1 MKTNSLNFIGA
12 ALAAVLLIHPGTP
25 AMAGTSTWNGSS
37 SVDLNAAGNWSSLPV
52 SGNDTWSFG
61 ATSTAGTTLNNNFSA
76 GFAVTGLDFTAT
88 ALAYTINGNAIA
100 LGGDI
105 TMAAGSPTQNI
116 NLNMNLT
123 GVRTVNTRA
132 SGDVKL
138 GGNLNGTGGL
148 VKVNGGGTLWLSG
161 TNSYSGDTTI
171 NGGAVR
177 VGSINNNLGAGI
189 INIGSGTTSGTL
201 IIEGV
206 AGETTSRTI
215 NLSGTTGSATI
226 TNNISSGTLIIAS
239 NITATGAGQ
248 KTLNLAGNK
257 TGIVS
262 GSIVDNSSIN
272 KTSMSVS
279 GGSTWTLSGINTYT
293 GNTSVS
299 GATLVLAGTSQTK
312 FSIGA
317 SGFNNQING
326 SGTLTLDGD
335 FVFDLSG
342 AGTTLGNNWNIVT
355 VGTLGETF
363 GATFAVQNFFSVN
376 TTLWAKSIG
385 GGNFYNFDETT
396 GMLSVTTVP
405 EPSTWV
411 LLAAGATT
419 VLILRRRTRI

>member
-1 MKTNSLNFIGA
+1 MKTNSLNYIGA
-12 ALAAVLLIHPGTP
+12 ALAAMALIYPATP
-25 AMAGTSTWNGSS
+25 AMAGISTWNGSS
-37 SVDLNAAGNWSSLPV
+37 SVDLNTAGNWSSLPV

-76 GFAVTGLDFTAT
+76 GFAVTGIDFTST

-138 GGNLNGTGGL
+138 GGNLSGTGGL

-161 TNSYSGDTTI
+161 TNSYSGATTI
-171 NGGAVR
+171 NGGAIR
-177 VGSINNNLGAGI
+177 VGSINNNLGTGI

-206 AGETTSRTI
+206 TGETTSKTI

-257 TGIVS
+257 TGVISGTIVN
-262 GSIVDNSSIN
+262 NSLVN
-272 KTSMSVS
+272 TTSVSVS
-279 GGSTWTLSGINTYT
+279 GGSTWTLSGVNTYT

-299 GATLVLAGTSQTK
+299 GATLILADNSQTK

-317 SGFNNQING
+317 NGVNNKING

-335 FVFDLSG
+335 FVFDLSS
-342 AGTTLGNNWNIVT
+342 AGTGMGDTWNIVDVT
-355 VGTLGETF
+355 ALTETF
-363 GATFAVQNFFSVN
+363 SGTFSVTGFTDNMDN
-376 TTLWAKSIG
+376 TWSFVNSGITYTFSEAT
-385 GGNFYNFDETT
+385 GN
-396 GMLSVTTVP
+396 LAVTAVP
-405 EPSTWV
+405 EPSTWA
-411 LLAAGATT
+411 LFAASATT
-419 VLILRRRTRI
+419 VLIRYRRRIRI